1 MSSNIRPDRK
11 PDSIL
16 PISERC
22 CTATTGCQWDG
33 TLRNVVTEPIFVQKV
48 YDATLVNLQALSTV
62 NNVRFTPNLPS
73 GSRILRVLDIRCR
86 RFFLTLLI

>member
-22 CTATTGCQWDG
+22 CTATTGWSMG
-33 TLRNVVTEPIFVQKV
+33 WYP
-48 YDATLVNLQALSTV
+48 
-62 NNVRFTPNLPS
+62 
-73 GSRILRVLDIRCR
+73 
-86 RFFLTLLI
+86 

>member
-33 TLRNVVTEPIFVQKV
+33 TLRNVVTEPIFVQ
-48 YDATLVNLQALSTV
+48 S
-62 NNVRFTPNLPS
+62 
-73 GSRILRVLDIRCR
+73 I
-86 RFFLTLLI
+86 